1 VTGFRD
7 TQWAAAGV
15 QVRNPSFDVT
25 PAELVSAII
34 TEKGIVRSPT
44 EEKLRAL
51 FD

>member
-1 VTGFRD
+1 
-7 TQWAAAGV
+7 
-15 QVRNPSFDVT
+15 
-25 PAELVSAII
+25 VSAII